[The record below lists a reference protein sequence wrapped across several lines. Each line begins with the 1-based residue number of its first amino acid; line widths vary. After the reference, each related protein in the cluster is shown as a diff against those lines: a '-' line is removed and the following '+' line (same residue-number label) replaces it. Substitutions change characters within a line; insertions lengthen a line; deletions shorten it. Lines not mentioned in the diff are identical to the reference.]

1 VPSTEISRSNE
12 NLTVNEIWRS
22 NDIVTESSDGSK
34 KYPSSSDHVRLDE
47 SLRSSNIWSPS
58 EKRNLTA
65 VSIPEIT
72 CSGSSSSK
80 TSSSSSGSNSSSSS
94 TVSSTSSSTSSAT
107 SSSKPKAEDYRS
119 AESLVED
126 YRANFILKSR
136 EHPRSNDSLLAEYQ
150 ALRSKLATLPDN
162 LPNTTAKNTL
172 ASVLVTSTSGILVP
186 PVKTR
191 SAILLPPDP
200 TTPCAFTVDPHNQKK
215 RKHIRKVHCAI
226 FLTCAGIASICAL
239 ILYIGCMTPAMRNG
253 IPS

>member
-1 VPSTEISRSNE
+1 
-12 NLTVNEIWRS
+12 
-22 NDIVTESSDGSK
+22 VTESSDGSK

-47 SLRSSNIWSPS
+47 SLRSSNISSPS
-58 EKRNLTA
+58 EQRNLTA

-72 CSGSSSSK
+72 CSGSSESK
-80 TSSSSSGSNSSSSS
+80 TSSSSSGSNSFSSS
-94 TVSSTSSSTSSAT
+94 TVSSTSSFTSSGT
-107 SSSKPKAEDYRS
+107 SSSKSSLSVAQ
-119 AESLVED
+119 SLVED
-126 YRANFILKSR
+126 YRTNFILKSR